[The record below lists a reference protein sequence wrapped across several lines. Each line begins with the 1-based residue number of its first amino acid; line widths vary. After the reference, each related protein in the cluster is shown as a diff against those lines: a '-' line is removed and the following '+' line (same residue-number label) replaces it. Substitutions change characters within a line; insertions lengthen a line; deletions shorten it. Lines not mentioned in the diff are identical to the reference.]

1 MIHRFSKGQCTKV
14 NETISTGYTV
24 LLFVLNNLAI
34 RHECRLIYL
43 VRKYHFIKNVN
54 AHVFYKLS
62 LVMVRKCYR
71 NVIYSMKC
79 YWMEKMLSLQKRASI
94 PFSNDRDKYSILT
107 LTIVDILRALLSVP
121 SYINFLST
129 LKKIDSIYVFFR
141 FYYLRHSF
149 ANPSVKIFF

>member
-1 MIHRFSKGQCTKV
+1 
-14 NETISTGYTV
+14 
-24 LLFVLNNLAI
+24 
-34 RHECRLIYL
+34 
-43 VRKYHFIKNVN
+43 
-54 AHVFYKLS
+54 
-62 LVMVRKCYR
+62 
-71 NVIYSMKC
+71 
-79 YWMEKMLSLQKRASI
+79 MEKMLSLQKRASI